1 MTNKLIEISNL
12 NFKNV
17 LRDISLDIFE
27 GNFVALIGPNGG
39 GKSTFIK
46 LLLGILEKSSGNIKF
61 FNKPIDAKTNQSIGY
76 VPQNHTQGDIVF
88 PATVDEII
96 KTAFAYK
103 TTFLKQLSCEENE
116 YIEYLMNKFEISDL
130 KYKLVDELS
139 GGQKQRVMIVR
150 ALANRPKL
158 LILDEPDF
166 GVDATSQNILHE
178 VLKEL
183 NQKEKVTI
191 LFVTHHLEL
200 LQSIVTKTFHISQ
213 VIS

>member
-27 GNFVALIGPNGG
+27 GDFVAIIGSNGS
-39 GKSTFIK
+39 GKSTFVKI
-46 LLLGILEKSSGNIKF
+46 LLGVLEKSSGNIKL
-61 FNKPIDAKTNQSIGY
+61 FNKPIDTTTNKNIGY
-76 VPQNHTQGDIVF
+76 VPQNHTKGDVAF

-96 KTAFAYK
+96 KTAFAHK
-103 TTFLKQLSCEENE
+103 TTFLKQLSCEEKK

-130 KYKLVDELS
+130 KYKLIDELS
-139 GGQKQRVMIVR
+139 GGQKQRVMIAR

-178 VLKEL
+178 VLSEL
-183 NQKEKVTI
+183 NQKDKVTI
-191 LFVTHHLEL
+191 LFITHHLEL
-200 LQSIVTKTFHISQ
+200 LHSMITKTFHINQ
-213 VIS
+213 VN

>member
-27 GNFVALIGPNGG
+27 GDFVALIGPNGG

-46 LLLGILEKSSGNIKF
+46 LLLGILEKSSGNIKL
-61 FNKPIDAKTNQSIGY
+61 FNKPIDAKTNQNIGY
-76 VPQNHTQGDIVF
+76 VPQNHTQGDIF

-103 TTFLKQLSCEENE
+103 TTFLKQLSYEENE

>member
-1 MTNKLIEISNL
+1 MQNKIIEVKNL
-12 NFKNV
+12 NFENV
-17 LRDISLDIFE
+17 LKNLSLDIFE
-27 GNFVALIGPNGG
+27 GDFVAIIGPNGG

-46 LLLGILEKSSGNIKF
+46 LLLGILEKNSGDIKLF
-61 FNKPIDAKTNQSIGY
+61 GKSIDRKSNQKIGY
-76 VPQNHTQGDIVF
+76 VPQNHSKGDVPF

-96 KTAFAYK
+96 KTAFSSG
-103 TTFLKQLSCEENE
+103 TSFLKPLSQEETG
-116 YIEYLMNKFEISDL
+116 YITYLTDIFGISDL
-130 KYKLVDELS
+130 KYRLIDELS
-139 GGQKQRVMIVR
+139 GGQKQRVMIVK
-150 ALANRPKL
+150 ALAHKPKL

-178 VLKEL
+178 VLTKL

-200 LQSIVTKTFHISQ
+200 LKSMITKTFHINE